1 MNYEKLSSIQSNFF
15 RNSVIPPLGRR
26 SMRDE
31 GMVTF
36 NHNAMSFA
44 TKIINYSESP
54 AESMKKW
61 QIPLRTI
68 AIILTKCGGC
78 GGIRHKRVVRKEYLC
93 SKH

>member
-1 MNYEKLSSIQSNFF
+1 MQNYLPSRATFFATLSS
-15 RNSVIPPLGRR
+15 PPLGRR

-36 NHNAMSFA
+36 NHNAMSFDA
-44 TKIINYSESP
+44 KIINYSESP
-54 AESMKKW
+54 AETMKKW
-61 QIPLRTI
+61 QIPLRAI